1 MAHRALIRSI
11 REPQRQPVFGVGAGA
26 AVRDRDP
33 GLLWL
38 VRALWKHRVWL
49 AASWVLVTALSWV
62 WIWALPCVYRA
73 EAVILIE
80 SSRIP
85 GTVSVG
91 AARTNWQ
98 ARLNAASW
106 QVLSPSRLPGLVQ
119 ELGLSPHRGAP
130 PPEVVQRIRE
140 SVSIKPSPERGP
152 DRPPMFQIA
161 CQYTDPA
168 AAASVA
174 NRLSRLLVE
183 EVRRARCSQ
192 ATSASEFLG
201 GQLAVARQQL
211 EQQEKALSDFRQRYS
226 GELPEQESTVVA
238 ALSRL
243 QAESASAL
251 ENIGRAEQKKILL
264 ASALESARFSAAAAV
279 RLAEQSGRV
288 RPAAGVGPGTGA
300 VSSRTEQLQQ
310 RLAELLTHC
319 TEGHPDVKRL
329 RLELAKL
336 GEKPAAAVGG
346 PLPPAL
352 APSVV
357 KEQERVYS
365 LRSQLTVAQ
374 GEAETL
380 QAKRRR
386 LTAEM
391 DALRGAIG
399 RLPARKRE
407 FAALLREYE
416 IANGNYRSLANKK
429 LAAEAAAEMERQQ
442 QVESLSVVEEA
453 RIPSQP
459 LKPDRWRLGAMGCLG
474 GLLIAV
480 AIALLREVDRHALRE
495 VLETG
500 GAEWT
505 LWAGIPGSTGSAR
518 RRASGGAR
526 RYTSA

>member
-11 REPQRQPVFGVGAGA
+11 REPQRQPVFGVGAGS
-26 AVRDRDP
+26 AVRDRDL

-49 AASWVLVTALSWV
+49 AASWLLATALSWV
-62 WIWALPCVYRA
+62 WIWALPWVYRA
-73 EAVILIE
+73 EAVILVE

-91 AARTNWQ
+91 AARVNWLDQ
-98 ARLNAASW
+98 LNAASW
-106 QVLSPSRLPGLVQ
+106 QVLNPSRLPELVQ
-119 ELGLSPHRGAP
+119 ELRLSPHRGAP
-130 PPEVVQRIRE
+130 PSEVVRRIRE
-140 SVSIKPSPERGP
+140 SVSIKPSPEWGP
-152 DRPPMFQIA
+152 DRSPMFQIA
-161 CQYTDPA
+161 CRYTDPA
-168 AAASVA
+168 TAAALA

-192 ATSASEFLG
+192 ATGASEFLG

-211 EQQEKALSDFRQRYS
+211 EQREEALSDFRQRYS
-226 GELPEQESTVVA
+226 GGLPEQESTLVA

-251 ENIGRAEQKKILL
+251 ENISRAEQNKILL
-264 ASALESARFSAAAAV
+264 ASALESARLSAAATA

-288 RPAAGVGPGTGA
+288 RLAAGNGPGTGA
-300 VSSRTEQLQQ
+300 VSSGTEQLQQ
-310 RLAELLTHC
+310 RLAELLAHY
-319 TEGHPDVKRL
+319 TEGHPDVQRL
-329 RLELAKL
+329 RLELARQ
-336 GEKPAAAVGG
+336 GEKPAAAVAG
-346 PLPPAL
+346 PPPPAV

-357 KEQERVYS
+357 KEQERVDS

-374 GEAETL
+374 GEVGTL
-380 QAKRRR
+380 QARRRR

-391 DALRGAIG
+391 GALGGAIG
-399 RLPARKRE
+399 RMPELKRE

-416 IANGNYRSLANKK
+416 IANENYRSLANKK
-429 LAAEAAAEMERQQ
+429 LAADTAADMERQQ
-442 QVESLSVVEEA
+442 QTESLSVVEEA
-453 RIPSQP
+453 RAPSTP
-459 LKPDRWRLGAMGCLG
+459 IKPDRWRLGAMGCLG
-474 GLLIAV
+474 GLLIAA
-480 AIALLREVDRHALRE
+480 AIALLREVDRHALRQ
-495 VLETG
+495 LLGTG

-505 LWAGIPGSTGSAR
+505 LLAGVPGSTPSAR